1 MQFLQALPTAS
12 TDAKPAQ
19 AKSNVEGP
27 TAVVSPAEAPYK
39 AENFSDVFEK
49 IVKKAID
56 ADAPDQVE
64 STTSE
69 TAEKALVA
77 PTEITPTPKHTS
89 GKIEAIVDEAPQDY
103 TTLENA
109 KDPHQLR
116 DQTHIEKSTKKPKR
130 TTPVLEGI
138 ILPSMSQASDKVI
151 KSAAA
156 SVNTFEVGNQRQ
168 QIEKATGPAVADTHQ
183 RGYETSAEPLHNV
196 GKQVRRDT
204 STLETIQVLN
214 AVRPHQTG
222 LPNQQPVR
230 ADSNP
235 ETPLVTTST
244 TTSNHVTKDQVDRL
258 IRPRRDAE
266 TAQASIPEKQAT
278 TIPEKQAATTPE
290 KQADTIG
297 SRHIA
302 RLDEAKLSAIERPA
316 FPESAVGKNTSA
328 SGPAAVI
335 AEGQPQKAG
344 LSNGTRRQETGQEA
358 FLAERQVPRPV
369 PEQAVVR
376 TTQLNSFVPAQQVS
390 AATNDLSMLVQQP
403 LAQKPSVIEN
413 SLQSESIPPLVAEES
428 NQKSTVSL
436 SGTPAVSQPSKN
448 QTSGQQVPPF
458 SVTKDTI
465 ASLTTA
471 GQETDILLSDELGSL
486 QGIDHARSTPHSTA
500 LPIGK
505 VDMPQHVPRQLAEI
519 VQTNSGKTVDVA
531 LSPEELGR
539 VRLSITSADNGV
551 VVSIL
556 AERPETL
563 ELLRRNVDQLDQE
576 LRQLG
581 YQNTSFS
588 FGNGNSDP
596 NNNEPSAN
604 LGAPK
609 TVDEEGQTS
618 LQVPESQGLSTGP
631 QAGLDLRI

>member
-19 AKSNVEGP
+19 AESNVEGP

-156 SVNTFEVGNQRQ
+156 SANTFEVSNQRQ
-168 QIEKATGPAVADTHQ
+168 QIEKATGPEVADTPQ
-183 RGYETSAEPLHNV
+183 RGQETSAEPLHNA

-214 AVRPHQTG
+214 AVRPHQAG

-244 TTSNHVTKDQVDRL
+244 TTSNHVTKD
-258 IRPRRDAE
+258 
-266 TAQASIPEKQAT
+266 
-278 TIPEKQAATTPE
+278 
-290 KQADTIG
+290 
-297 SRHIA
+297 
-302 RLDEAKLSAIERPA
+302 
-316 FPESAVGKNTSA
+316 
-328 SGPAAVI
+328 
-335 AEGQPQKAG
+335 
-344 LSNGTRRQETGQEA
+344 
-358 FLAERQVPRPV
+358 
-369 PEQAVVR
+369 
-376 TTQLNSFVPAQQVS
+376 
-390 AATNDLSMLVQQP
+390 
-403 LAQKPSVIEN
+403 
-413 SLQSESIPPLVAEES
+413 
-428 NQKSTVSL
+428 
-436 SGTPAVSQPSKN
+436 
-448 QTSGQQVPPF
+448 
-458 SVTKDTI
+458 
-465 ASLTTA
+465 
-471 GQETDILLSDELGSL
+471 
-486 QGIDHARSTPHSTA
+486 
-500 LPIGK
+500 
-505 VDMPQHVPRQLAEI
+505 
-519 VQTNSGKTVDVA
+519 
-531 LSPEELGR
+531 
-539 VRLSITSADNGV
+539 
-551 VVSIL
+551 
-556 AERPETL
+556 
-563 ELLRRNVDQLDQE
+563 
-576 LRQLG
+576 
-581 YQNTSFS
+581 
-588 FGNGNSDP
+588 
-596 NNNEPSAN
+596 
-604 LGAPK
+604 
-609 TVDEEGQTS
+609 
-618 LQVPESQGLSTGP
+618 
-631 QAGLDLRI
+631 